1 MKKKSWFYKMKIKMK
16 KYSIK
21 TILSIGVVVF
31 FVTSC
36 TNSPTAKEK
45 DVKDATQNLIDAE
58 SDLEQAE
65 YDSINDFNTYKE
77 SIQLKLF
84 ENQKVISDLKLKI
97 ASKGKVERDID
108 EVEINKLEKRN
119 KDLKLKIENYEQG
132 PEQKWALFK
141 VDFNYELDALGK
153 SISSMADRNK
163 KK

>member
-1 MKKKSWFYKMKIKMK
+1 MK

-21 TILSIGVVVF
+21 TILSICVVVF

-36 TNSPTAKEK
+36 NNYPTAKEK
-45 DVKDATQNLIDAE
+45 DVKDATQNLTDAE

-108 EVEINKLEKRN
+108 EVEINKLE
-119 KDLKLKIENYEQG
+119 I
-132 PEQKWALFK
+132 
-141 VDFNYELDALGK
+141 
-153 SISSMADRNK
+153 
-163 KK
+163 